1 MDRRD
6 AIKAGAAGMAAIWT
20 GSARAQAGK
29 EITLN
34 ILRPWPLQSNDCA
47 GYREIINIVNTK
59 GKGKVQLKDMGGE
72 EVFPI
77 REQLSVLRLGKA
89 DLLFTSAGYIT
100 SNFPEPSVLA
110 YTFGKTPADVRA
122 AGITKKL
129 DSIGRERAGVALLGI
144 PYWANAHLWLKE
156 PIKTLVD
163 LRTRKVRSHPSYDPL
178 VKALG
183 VSTVNVP
190 FSEMF
195 TALDRGVVDGIAYPY
210 LDIKTYGLE
219 KVLKYRVDPPFWRAG
234 WAIMLAN
241 AKQYDALPPDVQQI
255 LSSAIEEVERKAP
268 DMFDALSSA
277 ESKEWAAAGMKSIK
291 LPDTEWQQTQKA
303 AWEQGLP
310 SLILQVSPKYGPEVI
325 GAIKPFYPP
334 AAPFKAVGL

>member
-6 AIKAGAAGMAAIWT
+6 AIKAGAAGVATLLA
-20 GSARAQAGK
+20 GGVRAQAGK

-34 ILRPWPLQSNDCA
+34 ILRPWPLQSNDCL
-47 GYREIINIVNTK
+47 GYREFINIVNTK

-89 DLLFTSAGYIT
+89 DLLFTSTGYIT
-100 SNFPEPSVLA
+100 SNFPEPSALI
-110 YTFGKTPADVRA
+110 YTFGRTPSEVRQ
-122 AGITKKL
+122 AGITKRL
-129 DSIGRERAGVALLGI
+129 DAIGRERAQVSFVGT
-144 PYWANAHLWLKE
+144 PYFASAHLWLKE
-156 PIKTLVD
+156 PIKGLAD
-163 LRTRKVRSHPSYDPL
+163 LRGRKLRSHPSYDPL
-178 VKALG
+178 IKSLG
-183 VSTVNVP
+183 ISTVNVP
-190 FSEMF
+190 FNELF

-241 AKQYDALPPDVQQI
+241 AKQFDALPADVQQI
-255 LSSAIEEVERKAP
+255 IMSAVEEVERKAP
-268 DMFDALSSA
+268 EMYDAISLA
-277 ESKEWAAAGMKSIK
+277 ESKEWAAAGVKPIRLSES
-291 LPDTEWQQTQKA
+291 EWRETQRA

-310 SLILQVSPKYGPEVI
+310 TMITQVSPKYGQEVI
-325 GAIKPFYPP
+325 NAIKPFYPP
-334 AAPFKAVGL
+334 AAPFKAIGL